1 MEKTKND
8 MTLVVIGAGPAGLAA
23 TYFAQQAGYK
33 VILLEKS
40 DVPGGKGGSRKWKDF
55 VVDFGPH
62 AYHPMSHGITEFV
75 EAHGGGKLIDV
86 SIVQKLY
93 ITLEPMRYPL
103 HVFEA
108 LTKFGF
114 LLNLQ
119 IFMGYLW
126 VRLKGLFFK
135 LPQNSF
141 RQWGIAHF
149 GKKFYE
155 LCFGAYSRR
164 VWKHSDDGLALEF
177 ARRKLP
183 NLSLGAILC
192 ELLTHRK
199 RNQKNDKSYL
209 NIKKFI
215 YHKEGF
221 GNVYR
226 NIAESIIQ
234 KGGQIIYGADI
245 KRINLS
251 DQNKVTDVVLCGP
264 REECVPCD
272 YLVSTAP
279 LDDLVSYFEPK
290 KEEWGNYLKGIRFKN
305 GLIVNVVVNKK
316 NILDCHWIYLVH
328 PRFLFNRISEPK
340 HFSPSLGPADKTLIM
355 FETICGFEDE
365 KWQWSPEEWRP
376 WVEQDLSFF
385 GVQLKEIEDIFL
397 SKMEKAFPFYLTGYE
412 PQKKGLLSELAKLKN
427 FVTTGRYGL
436 YMDIN
441 MHDAM
446 LLGQESIDYLLKGKQ
461 ALFYHEHEAIP
472 LRKRKVSEEVPVV
485 SNEMRNIN
493 AVPSM

>member
-1 MEKTKND
+1 

-23 TYFAQQAGYK
+23 AYHAQRKGFK
-33 VILLEKS
+33 VILLEKN
-40 DVPGGKGGSRKWKDF
+40 DFPGGKGGSRHIKGF
-55 VVDFGPH
+55 TVDFGPH
-62 AYHPMSHGITEFV
+62 AYHAMSPEITEFV
-75 EAHGGGKLIDV
+75 EAHGEGKLIDV
-86 SIVQKLY
+86 PIVQKLY
-93 ITLEPMRYPL
+93 VTLKPMHYPL

-126 VRLKGLFFK
+126 IRLKGLFIN

-164 VWKHSDDGLALEF
+164 VWKHSDDELAVEF

-183 NLSLGAILC
+183 NLSLGAILF
-192 ELLTHRK
+192 ELLTRRK
-199 RNQKNDKSYL
+199 RNKENDKSYL
-209 NIKKFI
+209 NIKKFV

-234 KGGQIIYGADI
+234 KGGQIIYNADI
-245 KRINLS
+245 KKINLS
-251 DQNKVTDVVLCGP
+251 DQNTVTDIVLRGP

-290 KEEWGNYLKGIRFKN
+290 KEEWGNYLQGIRFKN
-305 GLIVNVVVNKK
+305 GVIVNVVVNKK
-316 NILDCHWIYLVH
+316 NVFDCHWIYLVH
-328 PRFLFNRISEPK
+328 QRFLFTRISEPK
-340 HFSPSLGPADKTLIM
+340 HFSPYLGPADKTLLM
-355 FETICGFEDE
+355 LEKICGFEDE
-365 KWQWSPEEWRP
+365 EWQWSPEEWRP
-376 WVEQDLSFF
+376 WVEQELAFF
-385 GVQLKEIEDIFL
+385 GVKLKEIEDIFL

-412 PQKKGLLSELAKLKN
+412 SHKKGLLSELSKLKN

-446 LLGQESIDYLLKGKQ
+446 LLGQESIDHLLEGKQ
-461 ALFYHEHEAIP
+461 ALFYQEHEAIP
-472 LRKRKVSEEVPVV
+472 LRKRKISEEVSVV
-485 SNEMRNIN
+485 SNEMRNVN
-493 AVPSM
+493 AVPSV